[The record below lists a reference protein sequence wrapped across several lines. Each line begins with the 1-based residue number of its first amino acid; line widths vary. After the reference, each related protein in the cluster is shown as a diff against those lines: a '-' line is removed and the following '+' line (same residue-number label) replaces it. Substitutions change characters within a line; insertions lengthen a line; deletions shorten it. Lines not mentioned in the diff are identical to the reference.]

1 MGFFNSL
8 FGSKQPATTA
18 ANATSQQQAVKT
30 ANVPSQ
36 KPATE
41 AASVGSAQNTSHQQG
56 GTSMNVDMELDA
68 RGLNCPL
75 PILKTKK
82 ALAGMASGQVLKV
95 ISTDCGSVKDMESF
109 SSQTGNPLLEQAEND
124 GEYTFFMQKK

>member
-1 MGFFNSL
+1 MGLFSSL

-18 ANATSQQQAVKT
+18 ANVAS
-30 ANVPSQ
+30 
-36 KPATE
+36 PAPAAK
-41 AASVGSAQNTSHQQG
+41 AASVNVAQNQSHQQG
-56 GTSMNVDMELDA
+56 GTSMNVDLELDA

-82 ALAGMASGQVLKV
+82 ALAGMTSGQVLKV

>member
-1 MGFFNSL
+1 MGFFSSL
-8 FGSKQPATTA
+8 FGGQQPVTKA
-18 ANATSQQQAVKT
+18 ANATS
-30 ANVPSQ
+30 
-36 KPATE
+36 PAPAPK
-41 AASVGSAQNTSHQQG
+41 AASVDAPPAQSPQQG
-56 GTSMNVDMELDA
+56 GASGHVDVELDA

-124 GEYTFFMQKK
+124 GEYTFLMQKK